1 MTTVQRDAIA
11 NPATGL
17 VIYNTTNNR
26 LQVRT
31 STTWNALT
39 TSSTTAV
46 SIPTI
51 DIGTQQWMRENLDV
65 LTYRDGTVIPQV
77 TDATVWAGLT
87 IGSWCYYNNDPAN
100 RAI

>member
-51 DIGTQQWMRENLDV
+51 DIGTQ
-65 LTYRDGTVIPQV
+65 
-77 TDATVWAGLT
+77 
-87 IGSWCYYNNDPAN
+87 
-100 RAI
+100 